1 MGRTF
6 YVVRFTMKIKLWSVF
21 PRSHLSRWA
30 GNRIFL
36 VSSDEE
42 TWWPD
47 AGIEGHGEVDESS
60 LAHRTLIHILI
71 LTVGRLHKQ
80 FHNCWV
86 LPVTTWAFL
95 QFIGS
100 TDTKLVGRWKRRSI
114 SAKTTADSWT
124 ADYRPNNPIFA
135 PKTIGRWSFL
145 EMWLEYYLSQILK
158 LPNSRGCNY
167 ILINVHYFNYL

>member
-6 YVVRFTMKIKLWSVF
+6 YIVRFTMIIKLWSVF

-60 LAHRTLIHILI
+60 LGHRTLIHILI

-80 FHNCWV
+80 FRNCWV

-100 TDTKLVGRWKRRSI
+100 TDMSADEKGGRYRLRQRLIHELPTIARIIQFLPPKPSAVGRFWKC
-114 SAKTTADSWT
+114 D
-124 ADYRPNNPIFA
+124 
-135 PKTIGRWSFL
+135 
-145 EMWLEYYLSQILK
+145 
-158 LPNSRGCNY
+158 
-167 ILINVHYFNYL
+167 